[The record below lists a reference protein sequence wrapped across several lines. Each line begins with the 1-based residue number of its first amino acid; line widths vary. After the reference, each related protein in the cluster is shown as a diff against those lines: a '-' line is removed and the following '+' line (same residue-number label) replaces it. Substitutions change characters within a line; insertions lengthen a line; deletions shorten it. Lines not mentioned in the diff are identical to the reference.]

1 MRLYLFTKFKVSSI
15 IPASFRQWVV
25 LHLAPS
31 SRPLQTQ
38 PQKIPSRLGWIFVQ
52 LYLQTSYTLK
62 FTPVNPIFFS
72 ILKVYLSQYQK
83 SISFSNSGWRYHC
96 NVFVERTWKSLNV
109 FIFQSKLFSELNS
122 ADALKFLPFSNVY
135 ITPKVEN
142 DKKTLTDNC
151 RKAIW
156 GVTSE

>member
-1 MRLYLFTKFKVSSI
+1 MRLYLFTKFKVSGI

-38 PQKIPSRLGWIFVQ
+38 PQKIPSRLGWIFMQ

-62 FTPVNPIFFS
+62 FIPVNPIFFS

-96 NVFVERTWKSLNV
+96 NVFDERTWKSLNV
-109 FIFQSKLFSELNS
+109 FIFQSKLFSEFNP

-135 ITPKVEN
+135 ITLKVEN